1 MPSRLSETRC
11 ICAQCSRQGG
21 FDASGKPK
29 GVMMPSRHLPAHLA
43 RVRAEQDKILEK
55 ERENIE
61 SRMVALALTDDG
73 PDQTGQPSKLWT
85 SREEFQ
91 QAVSPNHRLPDHSA
105 SPPINDIL
113 ESVSRLSISTP
124 RVDHTNVSTIDSAP
138 SATPASAL
146 LRNHSHNQSR
156 REKNRRTTAVLQVF
170 DQVDLEIDACNAKLT
185 QTPSVNVL
193 NEVQSALDVLHPRV
207 AQVTRKAPSIDVR
220 KRQICEHLIS
230 LDARIAEW
238 KYLLK
243 AKEPISY
250 NSGKDNLSYLPPSWC

>member
-1 MPSRLSETRC
+1 MVLIKLASPVNFGHPVRNFSRLL
-11 ICAQCSRQGG
+11 AQTIVSLI
-21 FDASGKPK
+21 A
-29 GVMMPSRHLPAHLA
+29 RHLHQSMIYL
-43 RVRAEQDKILEK
+43 RA
-55 ERENIE
+55 
-61 SRMVALALTDDG
+61 
-73 PDQTGQPSKLWT
+73 
-85 SREEFQ
+85 
-91 QAVSPNHRLPDHSA
+91 SPNSQYQHP
-105 SPPINDIL
+105 
-113 ESVSRLSISTP
+113 TYF
-124 RVDHTNVSTIDSAP
+124 STIDSSS
-138 SATPASAL
+138 SAMPTLAL
-146 LRNHSHNQSR
+146 LQSHSHNQSR

-243 AKEPISY
+243 VKEPISY